1 MAVPCT
7 ALLTSTAPHSQALR
21 ITRRATPAPQLLS
34 SIFSLNCLALTR
46 TRLILSQRL
55 VSQSTGTKEESV
67 MAPQADSTR
76 YLCLFGRTARC
87 FVTQFPTF
95 SATLGLVVR

>member
-1 MAVPCT
+1 MAVPRT

-76 YLCLFGRTARC
+76 YALRTLCASLDAQRAALLHNFRLFQQR
-87 FVTQFPTF
+87 
-95 SATLGLVVR
+95 